1 MVCIPMRTTIRL
13 LLAGIAVSALITG
26 RGVAVPPPE
35 PAAIVSGDAIV
46 IPVAGVA
53 KAALRDDFDNIHNGH
68 PHHAIDI
75 LAPRGTP
82 VLAAVDGTIR
92 KLFESRAG
100 GLTIYEFDV
109 ATERSYYYAHL
120 DAYASDVV
128 EGMRVKQGDV
138 IGYVGTTGNAPPET
152 PHLHFAITLL
162 PPNKAWSKGEAI
174 DPYPILVARGVTRT
188 E

>member
-1 MVCIPMRTTIRL
+1 MRNAIRL
-13 LLAGIAVSALITG
+13 LLAGIGVCLLITG
-26 RGVAVPPPE
+26 RTVAVPPPE
-35 PAAIVSGDAIV
+35 PMTSAGRDTII
-46 IPVAGVA
+46 IPVAGVE
-53 KAALRDDFDNIHNGH
+53 KAALRDDFDAIHSGH

-75 LAPRGTP
+75 RAPRGTP

-100 GLTIYEFDV
+100 GITIYEFDL

-120 DAYASDVV
+120 DSYANNVV
-128 EGMRVKQGDV
+128 EGMRVRQGDV

-162 PPNKAWSKGEAI
+162 PPDKAWSKGEAI
-174 DPYPILVARGVTRT
+174 DPYPILVARGVTKSGSVD
-188 E
+188 

>member
-1 MVCIPMRTTIRL
+1 MRTTIRL
-13 LLAGIAVSALITG
+13 LLAGIAVSALVTG
-26 RGVAVPPPE
+26 RIVAVQPPAPV
-35 PAAIVSGDAIV
+35 ASVGGGDAIT

-53 KAALRDDFDNIHNGH
+53 KDALRDDFDSIHSGH

-75 LAPRGTP
+75 LAPRGTR

-100 GLTIYEFDV
+100 GLTIYEFDA

-120 DAYASDVV
+120 DSYASNVI
-128 EGMRVKQGDV
+128 EGMHVRQGDV

-152 PHLHFAITLL
+152 PHLHFAINVL
-162 PPNKAWSKGEAI
+162 PEDKSWWKGEAI
-174 DPYPILVARGVTRT
+174 DPYPILVARGVTR
-188 E
+188 

>member
-1 MVCIPMRTTIRL
+1 MRTTIRL
-13 LLAGIAVSALITG
+13 LLAGIGVSAFLTG

-35 PAAIVSGDAIV
+35 PLGGVNGEAIV

-53 KAALRDDFDNIHNGH
+53 KAALRDDFNNIHSGH

-82 VLAAVDGTIR
+82 VLAAVDGRIR

-100 GLTIYEFDV
+100 GLTIYEFD
-109 ATERSYYYAHL
+109 AASEQSYYYAHL
-120 DAYASDVV
+120 DSYASNVV
-128 EGMRVKQGDV
+128 EGMPVKQGDV

-162 PPNKAWSKGEAI
+162 PPDKAWSKGEAI
-174 DPYPILVARGVTRT
+174 DPYPILVARGVTRA